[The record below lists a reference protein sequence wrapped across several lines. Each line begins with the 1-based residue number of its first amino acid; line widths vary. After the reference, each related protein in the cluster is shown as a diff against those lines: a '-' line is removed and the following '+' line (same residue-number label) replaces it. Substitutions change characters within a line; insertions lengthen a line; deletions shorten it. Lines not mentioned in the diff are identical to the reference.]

1 MSRRFPR
8 CCLSRIA
15 PLLAWLLAAL
25 SVAPAVALQGVE
37 VGRELE
43 RVEINGLGTSIVN
56 VGDKLQIET
65 APGADGLTDRM
76 SVAATV
82 SGASPRW
89 FVFALRNISDTRIER
104 WLSADRYSQTG
115 SGILW
120 PRLDA
125 RQIELV
131 TPSLGFLPE
140 NLAIDGADAFRLT
153 IEPGQTVTFAV
164 ELSGDALPRMTVSRA
179 LDYEKRARNRQL
191 FNGVLLGITGLLAIF
206 LTAVFAANHKIIFPA
221 AALFTWCVLAYLCVD
236 FGFWHKLFN
245 VRPEDNAQY
254 RAATEAAIAATLL
267 IFTHTFLRLAAW
279 HGFARALLRLWIL
292 AQLVLIGV
300 AFIDPRLAATFAR
313 LSMGGIFAIGTLF
326 VVVLAL
332 RGQDRALSLVPTWML
347 LGLWITGM
355 AFAMSAR
362 LPGDATATALTSGL
376 VLIVLLIGF
385 TVTQYAFRAAD
396 PVHAFNPNDQGVR
409 LLALENS
416 GSAVWEWSARRDE
429 IKVGSAIE
437 QALGL
442 ATGDLHA
449 NAQVFFDRM
458 HPVDRDRL
466 RQALDTL
473 KQAGTGDLW
482 LEFRL
487 RHVDNEY
494 RWFALD
500 AATDPDGDARR
511 ARLVGLVREI
521 TDSRS
526 AQERS
531 AFDAVHDP
539 VSGLPGRV
547 LFLDRLE
554 IAVSRAKS
562 EPLVQPTVIIID
574 VDRIGSTATADRT
587 FEADGLLITI
597 ARRLS
602 HLVGAGETLARL
614 SGDQFGVL
622 ILAQRSTRE
631 LQALVDSMRLAA
643 RALIQI
649 GSVEIT
655 PKVAIGYAVHD
666 RTASTLATDVLEDAE
681 IAMHRARRTGRDE
694 AVAFSPDL
702 RTDRR
707 DRAFLEADLREA
719 IDKKQLTLQYQP
731 IYLMRTQE
739 IAGYEALVRWEH
751 PRLGKL
757 DPAEFVPLAED
768 SDLIVKLGSSVIAMA
783 VADLQRWHATYE
795 RPAAPL
801 TVSVNVSRRQL
812 IGTGLVTEIR
822 DVITRANLPRGSLRL
837 EITETLVMENPEH
850 ATKVLGELAAAGA
863 GLSLDDFGT
872 GYSSL
877 TYLNVFPF
885 DTLKIDRAL
894 VHGSSE
900 AGTVSAILRSVIS
913 LAHELGKKVVAEG
926 IETEQDAAA
935 LRTLGCEYAQGFFY
949 GTPQNPRDVMQALKE
964 LRKAERRMKRGG
976 LVKLR
981 ERKPPAPAIAALSP
995 LKTAAGR
1002 PQKSGALRLAQPA
1015 PGVGKTARLRGAPAT
1030 TNGAQPPVSGPPV
1043 NPAVLSPLPP
1053 ARPAQLAAGLHPI
1066 QPAAMPQAG
1075 PPMQHVP
1082 PRVVHGMGG
1091 TNGAVRPEQPPPTGG
1106 ARNPMQRLGIPMAR
1120 ASWPAAAPTQAAPL
1134 PGTAAHAANASLA
1147 ALGAQMAAP
1156 PAAPPA
1162 PMPVPMQV
1170 PMPVPTQPSR
1180 DEVPAGI
1187 LNAMTRS
1194 ISDAPAAQQP
1204 AAHSPA
1210 APPPLPMST
1219 SMPKPLPRVPLPPR
1233 EPIAPLDLSALPPG
1247 IAASLARLAGQR
1259 SAPLDAASAAPSVDE
1274 PDIDDG
1280 HVSFTRPSVSAGS

>member
-1 MSRRFPR
+1 MRTAHARAVSIF
-8 CCLSRIA
+8 A
-15 PLLAWLLAAL
+15 PLLLWLISA
-25 SVAPAVALQGVE
+25 VAVTPVAALQGVE
-37 VGRELE
+37 VGREQD
-43 RVEINGLGTSIVN
+43 RIEINAFGTTVRG
-56 VGDKLQIET
+56 VGDRLQIET

-76 SVAATV
+76 SVPATV
-82 SGASPRW
+82 SGSAPYW
-89 FVFALRNISDTRIER
+89 FVFALRNTSEVRIER

-164 ELSGDALPRMTVSRA
+164 ELSGNALPRMTVSRA

-206 LTAVFAANHKIIFPA
+206 LSAVFAANHKIIFPA

-254 RAATEAAIAATLL
+254 RAATEAGVAATLL

-279 HGFARALLRLWIL
+279 HGFARALLRLWIF
-292 AQLVLIGV
+292 AQLVLVGI
-300 AFIDPRLAATFAR
+300 AFLDPRLAATFAR
-313 LSMGGIFAIGTLF
+313 LSLGGIFAIGTLF
-326 VVVLAL
+326 VVILAL
-332 RGQDRALSLVPTWML
+332 RGQDRALSLVPTWLL
-347 LGLWITGM
+347 LGLWITGT
-355 AFAMSAR
+355 AFAMIAR
-362 LPGDATATALTSGL
+362 LQTDAASTALTSGL

-385 TVTQYAFRAAD
+385 TVTQYAFRATD
-396 PVHAFNPNDQGVR
+396 PVHAHSAGDQGVR

-416 GSAVWEWSARRDE
+416 GATVWEWNARRDE
-429 IKVGSAIE
+429 IKVGPAIE
-437 QALGL
+437 AALGL
-442 ATGDLHA
+442 AAGDLHA
-449 NAQVFFDRM
+449 GAQVFLDRM

-473 KQAGTGDLW
+473 KETGVGDLR

-487 RHVDNEY
+487 RHVDNDY
-494 RWFALD
+494 RWFGLE

-511 ARLVGLVREI
+511 TRLVGLVREI

-526 AQERS
+526 ALERS
-531 AFDAVHDP
+531 AYDAVHDP
-539 VSGLPGRV
+539 VTGLPSRM

-554 IAVSRAKS
+554 IATARAKS
-562 EPLVQPTVIIID
+562 EPLVQPAVILID
-574 VDRIGSTATADRT
+574 VDRFASTATADRG
-587 FEADGLLITI
+587 FEADGLIIAI

-602 HLVGAGETLARL
+602 HQVGSGETLARIN
-614 SGDQFGVL
+614 GDQFGVL
-622 ILAQRSTRE
+622 LLAQRSPRE
-631 LQALVDSMRLAA
+631 MHALVESIRLTVSS
-643 RALIQI
+643 LIKI
-649 GSVEIT
+649 GSVEIS

-666 RTASTLATDVLEDAE
+666 RTASTLATDVLDDAE
-681 IAMHRARRTGRDE
+681 IAMHRARRSGHQE
-694 AVAFSPDL
+694 AVAFTPDL

-719 IDKKQLTLQYQP
+719 IDKNQLTLQYQP

-757 DPAEFVPLAED
+757 DPAEFVPIAET
-768 SDLIVKLGSSVIAMA
+768 SDLIVKLGSAVIAMA
-783 VADLQRWHATYE
+783 VADLLRWHATYE

-801 TVSVNVSRRQL
+801 SVSVNVSRRQL
-812 IGTGLVTEIR
+812 IGNSLVDEIR
-822 DVITRANLPRGSLRL
+822 NVISREKLPRGTLRL
-837 EITETLVMENPEH
+837 EVTETLVMENPEH
-850 ATKVLGELAAAGA
+850 ATTVLGELAAAGA

-900 AGTVSAILRSVIS
+900 AGTVSAILRSVVS

-949 GTPQNPRDVMQALKE
+949 GTPQSQREVLQSLKD
-964 LRKAERRMKRGG
+964 LRKAERRLKRGG
-976 LVKLR
+976 LIKLR
-981 ERKPPAPAIAALSP
+981 ERKAPTPVRAAAPNALPAPLAAA
-995 LKTAAGR
+995 TASAPGSKQAQPPVADTRAVRAEKSNGAG
-1002 PQKSGALRLAQPA
+1002 LAQA
-1015 PGVGKTARLRGAPAT
+1015 VRSVVKTARLRGEAPPPSNAGT
-1030 TNGAQPPVSGPPV
+1030 ANAETN
-1043 NPAVLSPLPP
+1043 LP
-1053 ARPAQLAAGLHPI
+1053 RPAS
-1066 QPAAMPQAG
+1066 
-1075 PPMQHVP
+1075 
-1082 PRVVHGMGG
+1082 
-1091 TNGAVRPEQPPPTGG
+1091 
-1106 ARNPMQRLGIPMAR
+1106 RLSAQ
-1120 ASWPAAAPTQAAPL
+1120 PAAAPAATPRAPAQPYQAPPMPPAAAPPPPRIAQPRL
-1134 PGTAAHAANASLA
+1134 VPMPPTPHIGTAHAANASLA
-1147 ALGAQMAAP
+1147 ALGAQLANQP
-1156 PAAPPA
+1156 PQLSASPQ
-1162 PMPVPMQV
+1162 MP
-1170 PMPVPTQPSR
+1170 R
-1180 DEVPAGI
+1180 GA
-1187 LNAMTRS
+1187 
-1194 ISDAPAAQQP
+1194 
-1204 AAHSPA
+1204 PA
-1210 APPPLPMST
+1210 APPPMPEAPGAVPASVLDALARSMATAAQTPPPANTMASALALSMLPERT
-1219 SMPKPLPRVPLPPR
+1219 PTV
-1233 EPIAPLDLSALPPG
+1233 PLDLSTLPPG

-1259 SAPLDAASAAPSVDE
+1259 SNPRPEDPPPGSSPSAPSAKA
-1274 PDIDDG
+1274 PDADLEDG
-1280 HVSFTRPSVSAGS
+1280 LARFTRPQAAGIRT